1 MVCPTSVISVKIYE
15 FFRRDTLQITC
26 EQLLLPLRHTQ
37 HKERPYSELFCSSF
51 SRIWTECGEIRS
63 ELITDDNWCSL
74 CTAIGLCVF
83 VTGEPDDFY
92 LARLSSVLR
101 KVIASKCSS
110 KEDIDMGKSIL
121 FWALLEIFLYVRQR
135 PERSVPQDIS
145 CWIKVRYQTPPESTK
160 TTNNKDRAAFTIV

>member
-1 MVCPTSVISVKIYE
+1 M
-15 FFRRDTLQITC
+15 RRDT
-26 EQLLLPLRHTQ
+26 
-37 HKERPYSELFCSSF
+37 EL
-51 SRIWTECGEIRS
+51 T
-63 ELITDDNWCSL
+63 DNWCSL

-145 CWIKVRYQTPPESTK
+145 C
-160 TTNNKDRAAFTIV
+160 